1 MAMYQHPLLM
11 VPRRDSDSECE
22 NVCQSALQC
31 SVPNGEC
38 LMSNVLSFGIISYDN
53 LQNAVRVICTNENC
67 TSGQYMHQECFEQW
81 EKSIMNYVKNYSLS
95 DASSSSSSFGSES
108 LWSGKYFDLF
118 AKACTCRCGRG
129 YVKKDLNWV
138 SNSPIL
144 RSRND
149 NDSSL
154 KKKKKKTRKNC
165 NNLLATSSLMSDEC
179 SPTLK
184 SHIMKL
190 SPNIVDNMCSL
201 LDQQLSVSTPMH
213 SSIVRRRAGSLT
225 SSNSGS
231 SSPASS
237 TNGESITSISP
248 VQNSNDS
255 SSNFLT
261 GNNYGRFNVKRT
273 YADQNEL
280 YSERIR

>member
-1 MAMYQHPLLM
+1 MYQHPLLM

-22 NVCQSALQC
+22 NVSQNLQC

-38 LMSNVLSFGIISYDN
+38 FMSNVLNFGIISYDN

-67 TSGQYMHQECFEQW
+67 TSGQYMHLECFEQW

-95 DASSSSSSFGSES
+95 DASFKAEN

-129 YVKKDLNWV
+129 YVKKDLSWA
-138 SNSPIL
+138 SSSPIS

-149 NDSSL
+149 NESL
-154 KKKKKKTRKNC
+154 KNKKKKKTRKNS
-165 NNLLATSSLMSDEC
+165 NNLLATSSASMSDEC
-179 SPTLK
+179 SSLK

-213 SSIVRRRAGSLT
+213 SSIVRGRAGSLT

-248 VQNSNDS
+248 VQNSSDVSS
-255 SSNFLT
+255 SSNFLNS
-261 GNNYGRFNVKRT
+261 NNYGRFNVKRS
-273 YADQNEL
+273 YENQNEL

>member
-1 MAMYQHPLLM
+1 MYQHPLLM

-22 NVCQSALQC
+22 NVSQSPLQC

-38 LMSNVLSFGIISYDN
+38 LMSNVLNFGIISYES

-67 TSGQYMHQECFEQW
+67 TSGQYMHLECFEQW
-81 EKSIMNYVKNYSLS
+81 EKCIINYVNNYSLTEV
-95 DASSSSSSFGSES
+95 SFKIEN

-118 AKACTCRCGRG
+118 GKVCICRCGGG
-129 YVKKDLNWV
+129 YIKKDLAWV
-138 SNSPIL
+138 SSPMS
-144 RSRND
+144 RSRIDMNE
-149 NDSSL
+149 SL
-154 KKKKKKTRKNC
+154 KKKKKKSRKNSS
-165 NNLLATSSLMSDEC
+165 NLLTTSSMSDE
-179 SPTLK
+179 SSSLK
-184 SHIMKL
+184 NHVLKL

-201 LDQQLSVSTPMH
+201 LDQQLSVSTPIH
-213 SSIVRRRAGSLT
+213 TSTVRGRAGSLT

-248 VQNSNDS
+248 VQNNNEST
-255 SSNFLT
+255 FLG
-261 GNNYGRFNVKRT
+261 GNNKYGRFNIKKSYVEH
-273 YADQNEL
+273 NEL